1 MKPFLFVL
9 AVGLVGYLG
18 IGLFLYLMQSR
29 LVHLP
34 NIPGRELL
42 TTPAELGLDYRE
54 VRFGTAD
61 GMTLHGWYLPAPS
74 SRGVLLFCHGNAG
87 NISHRLD
94 SLAIFHDL
102 GLEVLIFDYRGYG
115 LSEGNPEEAGLYRD
129 AQAAMDYLLKE
140 RDIDP
145 QRIVVF
151 GRSLGGALAARLAA
165 DHPVKGLIL
174 ESAFTSAADMG
185 AEIYPFYPARLLTR
199 LNYPTRADLQR
210 VRAPVLIIHS
220 RDDEIVSFA
229 HSQRLLEAAPGK
241 SSFLELR
248 GGHNDG
254 FLVSREAY
262 QAGLEGF
269 LADLEDRAP

>member
-1 MKPFLFVL
+1 
-9 AVGLVGYLG
+9 
-18 IGLFLYLMQSR
+18 
-29 LVHLP
+29 
-34 NIPGRELL
+34 
-42 TTPAELGLDYRE
+42 
-54 VRFGTAD
+54 
-61 GMTLHGWYLPAPS
+61 
-74 SRGVLLFCHGNAG
+74 
-87 NISHRLD
+87 
-94 SLAIFHDL
+94 
-102 GLEVLIFDYRGYG
+102 EVLIFDYRGYG
-115 LSEGNPEEAGLYRD
+115 LSEGSPEEAGLYQD
-129 AQAAMDYLLKE
+129 ARAAMDYLLKE
-140 RDIDP
+140 REIEP
-145 QRIVVF
+145 QRIVIF
-151 GRSLGGALAARLAA
+151 GRSLGGALASRLAA